1 MPRTQSSKHQWE
13 NRTTIEGSKQYLH
26 RTKNKIYTTINWNCW
41 QISVILQLKIKKNFM
56 DFKTYYSAFHDPLW
70 TLILAIALF
79 FPVRQLIWVLYV
91 RRKQKKQKLVSKEE
105 INILKK
111 RASFTSIFLS
121 IIFSYVYVNQ
131 AFN

>member
-1 MPRTQSSKHQWE
+1 
-13 NRTTIEGSKQYLH
+13 
-26 RTKNKIYTTINWNCW
+26 
-41 QISVILQLKIKKNFM
+41 M
-56 DFKTYYSAFHDPLW
+56 DFKTYYSVFHDPIW

-111 RASFTSIFLS
+111 KATFTSIFLS
-121 IIFSYVYVNQ
+121 LVFSYIYVNQ
-131 AFN
+131 VLN